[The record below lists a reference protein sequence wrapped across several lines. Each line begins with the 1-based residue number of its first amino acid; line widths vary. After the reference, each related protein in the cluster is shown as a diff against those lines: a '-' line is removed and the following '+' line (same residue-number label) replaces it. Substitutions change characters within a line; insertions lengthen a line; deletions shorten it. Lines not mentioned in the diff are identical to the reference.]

1 MADPE
6 YIVVG
11 SGAGGG
17 PLAARL
23 AELGHR
29 VLLLEAGGQD
39 EPWTYQVPVFHGL
52 ATEDDAMRLDYYV
65 RHYADE
71 GRQRNDP
78 KYEPARGGVFYPR
91 ARTVG
96 GCTAHYAMIIIRPHD
111 SDWQAIRDAT
121 GDPSWAPP
129 EMNPY
134 FARVERCLYRDGPTG
149 GHGQAGWLPTR
160 WPDVLRLAG
169 DAIDHRDL
177 SIGRIALEAATA
189 NPVKLPIGLGD
200 APTLEDLAK
209 AKVDPNDLRVLE
221 RHGTGLI
228 VVPLAIAFW
237 GLIVYKVFYD
247 AREGS
252 TETTMELARLEAF
265 KILPAVLL
273 SLLEIAVMSAISVAI
288 STRAPMVVNMVTCLA
303 IFVVGHLTPSLVRAQ
318 APDAPRQAE
327 VFAGWRLRSR
337 DDCSPLRAACAAT
350 VCHRR

>member
-1 MADPE
+1 
-6 YIVVG
+6 
-11 SGAGGG
+11 
-17 PLAARL
+17 
-23 AELGHR
+23 
-29 VLLLEAGGQD
+29 
-39 EPWTYQVPVFHGL
+39 
-52 ATEDDAMRLDYYV
+52 
-65 RHYADE
+65 
-71 GRQRNDP
+71 
-78 KYEPARGGVFYPR
+78 
-91 ARTVG
+91 
-96 GCTAHYAMIIIRPHD
+96 MIIIRPHD

-228 VVPLAIAFW
+228 VVPMAIDRD
-237 GLIVYKVFYD
+237 GRRTLVQL
-247 AREGS
+247 G
-252 TETTMELARLEAF
+252 RLYQSRTDWAG
-265 KILPAVLL
+265 A
-273 SLLEIAVMSAISVAI
+273 SCSRHW
-288 STRAPMVVNMVTCLA
+288 STRRVPVNDSRSGSRPRRPAASVITWRVT
-303 IFVVGHLTPSLVRAQ
+303 R
-318 APDAPRQAE
+318 
-327 VFAGWRLRSR
+327 
-337 DDCSPLRAACAAT
+337 CA
-350 VCHRR
+350 RNRP